1 MVDSTA
7 ALHVAPRA
15 QPGPSELSR
24 KTDKERI
31 GFADELKYLE
41 RDLRGKG
48 EKRGGKR
55 GKEGKVIKR
64 GEIGGIAR

>member
-7 ALHVAPRA
+7 ALHVAPLL
-15 QPGPSELSR
+15 QPGPSEMSR

-41 RDLRGKG
+41 RDLPEKG
-48 EKRGGKR
+48 
-55 GKEGKVIKR
+55 
-64 GEIGGIAR
+64 